1 MAGWKFQRRNPSRAP
16 ARAKHR
22 TAISGCP
29 VVTWVVRLMM
39 PSVTAAMNATP
50 DDRPS
55 SPSIQLMLLIIPTI
69 QKTVS
74 PAATTPVP
82 ANEIGRPPNGLA
94 TKSIV
99 MPSATAPQARR
110 IWPRSW

>member
-1 MAGWKFQRRNPSRAP
+1 
-16 ARAKHR
+16 
-22 TAISGCP
+22 
-29 VVTWVVRLMM
+29 M

-55 SPSIQLMLLIIPTI
+55 RPSIQLMLLIIPTI

-74 PAATTPVP
+74 PAATTPEP

-94 TKSIV
+94 TKSMV